1 MLTARFEAGQAGGN
15 VHITMALHPTAS
27 KAEARKASEVAEK
40 AAKDVAA
47 LRDKLA
53 ADAVALRAKIQNSD
67 MQTAQCEEVAA
78 LLAGLPERTQR
89 DVMVPLGS
97 AAFIPGRISNASKCL
112 VRVGE
117 RFLACLTAP

>member
-1 MLTARFEAGQAGGN
+1 MT
-15 VHITMALHPTAS
+15 
-27 KAEARKASEVAEK
+27 ASEVAGQ

-53 ADAVALRAKIQNSD
+53 ADADVLQARIQSSNV
-67 MQTAQCEEVAA
+67 QLAECQEVAA

-97 AAFIPGRISNASKCL
+97 AAFIPGRISDPPKCL

-117 RFLACLTAP
+117 RCLATTRISCPSPLLPVRVTNCLPVG